1 MNKNIIFAI
10 VAILLVL
17 GSVVLIQNVNLNRI
31 GTDKYYTQITK
42 DGEKFDEA
50 VEGGG
55 SYERYAYEL
64 RAYDKSGEARDL
76 EFTSG
81 KNLRKEAYLIL
92 YFKDDRV
99 KSYEEVRFE
108 NLPKKV
114 QELIL
119 DKQ

>member
-10 VAILLVL
+10 IAILLVV
-17 GSVVLIQNVNLNRI
+17 GSVVFVQNVNLNRI
-31 GTDKYYTQITK
+31 GTDKYYTQVTK

-55 SYERYAYEL
+55 SYERYVYEL
-64 RAYDKSGEARDL
+64 TAYDKSGESRDL

-92 YFKDDRV
+92 FYKDDTVR
-99 KSYEEVRFE
+99 SYEEITYE
-108 NLPKKV
+108 ELPEKV
-114 QELIL
+114 KNKL
-119 DKQ
+119 K